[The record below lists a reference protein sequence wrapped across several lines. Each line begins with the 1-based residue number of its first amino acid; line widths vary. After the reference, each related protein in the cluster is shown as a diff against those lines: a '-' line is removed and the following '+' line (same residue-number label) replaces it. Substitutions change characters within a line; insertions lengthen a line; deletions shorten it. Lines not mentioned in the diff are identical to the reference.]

1 MLKYFKETY
10 PQNKNEIIAL
20 LNDNYRIIKDEAKR
34 LGSGKKDPV
43 VILFKAFIDKVK
55 QSQLPKCDDWWC
67 YDFEVDSFGVRL
79 FMCYCCDW
87 STDVTDAPTF
97 TFTEMYELI
106 SVNCDMVTVTEYAE
120 MHKVT
125 PVAVRQWIRRG
136 KLRYIRKQG
145 RDWIISSI
153 ARPTDKYVPV
163 TYSWNKISASSV
175 KQFPF
180 LEEVDNVRIEQ
191 NHSNKTKFIIR
202 CEKDEEIIEVEMA
215 DKEKEMLELELLS
228 QESIYFD
235 EDQF

>member
-1 MLKYFKETY
+1 
-10 PQNKNEIIAL
+10 
-20 LNDNYRIIKDEAKR
+20 
-34 LGSGKKDPV
+34 
-43 VILFKAFIDKVK
+43 
-55 QSQLPKCDDWWC
+55 
-67 YDFEVDSFGVRL
+67 
-79 FMCYCCDW
+79 MCYCCDW

-136 KLRYIRKQG
+136 KLRYIKKQG

-153 ARPTDKYVPV
+153 ARPTDKYIPV
-163 TYSWNKISASSV
+163 TYSLNKISASLV

-191 NHSNKTKFIIR
+191 NISNKSKFIIR
-202 CEKDEEIIEVEMA
+202 CEKDDDIIEVEMVDK
-215 DKEKEMLELELLS
+215 DKETLELELLS
-228 QESIYFD
+228 QENICFE
-235 EDQF
+235 EDQI